1 MTVNLHFLIKLAGIF
16 MRGPGYANRN
26 VVYRRLTEFWNKFSS
41 STFVGKKCEPL
52 YLTPFMPVVPVGL
65 WGGSQGRTLRSNE
78 VISIAMSTKAKHLS
92 SFLFIY
98 LYRVKMASVY
108 VVVYI
113 FLAILITRISFLITA
128 FFIYNMYILHIYIL
142 HHHYD
147 FKTYI

>member
-1 MTVNLHFLIKLAGIF
+1 MRAIVFNPFYASCSCGTVG
-16 MRGPGYANRN
+16 
-26 VVYRRLTEFWNKFSS
+26 S
-41 STFVGKKCEPL
+41 
-52 YLTPFMPVVPVGL
+52 
-65 WGGSQGRTLRSNE
+65 SQGRTLRSNE